1 MRLDRVA
8 ASSRFLIA
16 ICLFGVAGFVYAEG
30 RCPDG
35 YFPIGGGSAGW
46 EGCAPMGHDPGQNSD
61 QGSNN
66 SRPAEW
72 EPRWGAIGL
81 VAVDGGRSLTC
92 VPKSK
97 PRKLLPN
104 NAEKPRTVM
113 TPNAMMLS
121 VTTNQCAVIAW
132 GATGYILQG
141 AIDVPTASSIGMQK
155 CTSKHAECEIFYS
168 GCSYPKRIQ

>member
-1 MRLDRVA
+1 MRLQC
-8 ASSRFLIA
+8 FGFTCLLICFSVLA
-16 ICLFGVAGFVYAEG
+16 FVHAEG
-30 RCPDG
+30 RCPEG
-35 YFPIGGGSAGW
+35 FFPIGGDSAGW

-72 EPRWGAIGL
+72 EPRWGAIAIGGGGWG
-81 VAVDGGRSLTC
+81 AVTDMRSEKQAKKAAVKQCRETANGND
-92 VPKSK
+92 SK
-97 PRKLLPN
+97 CN
-104 NAEKPRTVM
+104 NAF
-113 TPNAMMLS
+113 S
-121 VTTNQCAVIAW
+121 YYNQCAVIAW

-155 CTSKHAECEIFYS
+155 CASKHAECEIFYS